1 MCEFCGN
8 DKDIIFP
15 FQLNKCQRCEGEP
28 SLPVAGLGGSRAPS
42 PRPFFPL
49 TWRDWK
55 ISNPRRL
62 AKALSKDRRE
72 GEGGE
77 EDLEKTVNEEVICG
91 EEKVDTAEERQG
103 RGTKSER
110 EETKCDKEEEDD
122 GGREVHCKE
131 RARSKERGKEK
142 VNLLKVFHIDR
153 LKKRIS
159 KGDRSDSETWSSVE
173 SLDEV
178 GQERKGRWKVSGLA
192 NLAKGFSRRDSE
204 DEGKEKEERFMDI
217 VDERGTEDEGES
229 RKEDEQN
236 DDISEKGQMAETE
249 KPGAGEKYA
258 LKKLLKPHRMSGLFS
273 KGRSRA
279 EWDRSGE
286 SDEKRGI
293 DTEEEEPAV
302 ITRTTWRGR
311 KTRKALRVTKGRK
324 NREGTEM
331 ESKTESGGESAEVDE
346 CSEESGG
353 QE

>member
-77 EDLEKTVNEEVICG
+77 EDLEKTVNQEVICG
-91 EEKVDTAEERQG
+91 EEMGDAAEEMQG
-103 RGTKSER
+103 RGTELKR
-110 EETKCDKEEEDD
+110 EETNCDKEKED
-122 GGREVHCKE
+122 GGREVHGN
-131 RARSKERGKEK
+131 ERGKEK

-153 LKKRIS
+153 LRKRVS
-159 KGDRSDSETWSSVE
+159 KDRSDSETWSSVE

-178 GQERKGRWKVSGLA
+178 GHERKGRWRISGLVS
-192 NLAKGFSRRDSE
+192 LAKGFSRSDID
-204 DEGKEKEERFMDI
+204 DEGKEEEEGFLDKVDKTGMKEES
-217 VDERGTEDEGES
+217 ES

-236 DDISEKGQMAETE
+236 DDISEKGQTAETE
-249 KPGAGEKYA
+249 KPDADEKFT
-258 LKKLLKPHRMSGLFS
+258 LTKLLKPHRMSGLFS
-273 KGRSRA
+273 KGKSRA
-279 EWDRSGE
+279 EWDRHGE
-286 SDEKRGI
+286 NDEKREV

-311 KTRKALRVTKGRK
+311 KTRKAVRVTKGRK
-324 NREGTEM
+324 NREGTE
-331 ESKTESGGESAEVDE
+331 SGEDSAEVDE
-346 CSEESGG
+346 CIEESGG